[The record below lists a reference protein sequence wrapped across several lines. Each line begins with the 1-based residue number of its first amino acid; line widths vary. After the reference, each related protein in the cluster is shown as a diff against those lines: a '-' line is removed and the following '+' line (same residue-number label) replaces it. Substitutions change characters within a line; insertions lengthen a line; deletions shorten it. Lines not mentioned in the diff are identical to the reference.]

1 MTAFDTAVQT
11 WVVHIAAS
19 SFVFTHTVHAIAD
32 FNFTKGVVPLAILC
46 AMWFQPG
53 EAQQWRCEDQA
64 ANCLGRC
71 VDRAGGAGDWGGH
84 QSKCLRCDW
93 RLIKCVRNATIRLT
107 RYSTAP

>member
-1 MTAFDTAVQT
+1 MTRQL
-11 WVVHIAAS
+11 
-19 SFVFTHTVHAIAD
+19 VF
-32 FNFTKGVVPLAILC
+32 
-46 AMWFQPG
+46 AMTLLGGGLLPNSPV

-84 QSKCLRCDW
+84 QSRCLRCDW
-93 RLIKCVRNATIRLT
+93 RLIKCVRNATFRLT